1 MPTNFNVSETDRN
14 WSSVLTFRRYKQH
27 WGFFTRRWDVRQ
39 WIMYFAFD
47 RPTLNAW
54 CRNMNWLRSFNEAK
68 LSIIEKAI
76 FDEVWI
82 WEMVPTWTTCWQ
94 SVCGEWEVCR
104 PDHWAV
110 SCRGMM
116 PAEPPHTLAHNGRK
130 CPSRTVTSPSL
141 RRPLTSPLQWAR
153 VFSTRSLALSQATRN
168 FYWRSPTDHFCGYNL
183 DNSFEEL

>member
-1 MPTNFNVSETDRN
+1 MS
-14 WSSVLTFRRYKQH
+14 
-27 WGFFTRRWDVRQ
+27 
-39 WIMYFAFD
+39 FAFD
-47 RPTLNAW
+47 RLTLNAW

-68 LSIIEKAI
+68 LSTIIEKAI

>member
-1 MPTNFNVSETDRN
+1 MNYMS
-14 WSSVLTFRRYKQH
+14 
-27 WGFFTRRWDVRQ
+27 
-39 WIMYFAFD
+39 FAFD
-47 RPTLNAW
+47 RLTLNAW

-68 LSIIEKAI
+68 LSTIIEKAI

-104 PDHWAV
+104 LDHWAV

-141 RRPLTSPLQWAR
+141 PTTSSHESSSMSTSLLHSQFSIITSNKELLLTIANWPFLWVQSW
-153 VFSTRSLALSQATRN
+153 
-168 FYWRSPTDHFCGYNL
+168 
-183 DNSFEEL
+183 